1 MKTFGFM
8 VDRLN
13 KYLLTNHLLGGFV
26 SPVRISKTKTKT
38 KIKKQKI
45 TICQ

>member
-26 SPVRISKTKTKT
+26 SPVRISKTKTK
-38 KIKKQKI
+38 IKKQKI